1 MTDINSRDELVDV
14 MAKAIA
20 VDEGADCEPWIT
32 YQDPETKQMVPYWH
46 SYKTQVRAAISAL
59 SAAGVVLVPE
69 VATAKMKVAGEAI
82 LWSKII
88 EPVVHGSRQGTWET
102 ETADCYTAM
111 LNASPF
117 KEVK

>member
-46 SYKTQVRAAISAL
+46 SYKTHVRAAISAL

-69 VATAKMKVAGEAI
+69 VATEEMLYNLASPTPDV
-82 LWSKII
+82 
-88 EPVVHGSRQGTWET
+88 
-102 ETADCYTAM
+102 DYTAM